1 MSKRSEDD
9 VTTEDFPR
17 RVPTLSAPSGAHFLF
32 EVEGVRYEAVR
43 ELEVRPSGERLLRA
57 ERRVADGALSGPC
70 LVRRIASPSTYM
82 QRKRMIEEVQ
92 LAFRLNHPN
101 IAQVFHMQVDEEE
114 DAPYV
119 IMEDVGGPS
128 LETLVCAAL
137 VRGQP
142 LSEGFCLYV
151 GAEVADALHH
161 AHTLTSEKGV
171 PLGIVHRDVSPRHI
185 ALGQHGEVKVL
196 DFGAA
201 YSLLVGREE
210 SPENLLRGDVAY
222 ASPEYL
228 RKEGLTP
235 RSDVFSLGVLLVEAL
250 TNKHL
255 FEVHD
260 LPVVAAKESR
270 FQAEMQPSLPLGQM
284 QALMESFGP
293 DVVEKAVA
301 HLNADLKAVLHTA
314 LRLNPEERFAT
325 AADLRDA
332 LHGAAHAQLR
342 EPYGR
347 AEATKE
353 TARVVSE
360 GGVLRDEV
368 EFGEAGLYPVGL
380 EKHELGL
387 PKKE

>member
-1 MSKRSEDD
+1 MTKRSEDE
-9 VTTEDFPR
+9 VSTEEFPSR
-17 RVPTLSAPSGAHFLF
+17 LSTPPSPSAPRFLF

-43 ELEVRPSGERLLRA
+43 EVEVRSNGEKLLKV
-57 ERRVADGALSGPC
+57 ERRVADGVLAGLS

-82 QRKRMIEEVQ
+82 MRKRMIEEVQ

-114 DAPYV
+114 DAPYA
-119 IMEDVGGPS
+119 IMEYVGGPS

-142 LSEGFCLYV
+142 LSEGFGLYV
-151 GAEVADALHH
+151 GAEVADALHY

-185 ALGQHGEVKVL
+185 ALGLHGEVKVL
-196 DFGAA
+196 DFGSAF
-201 YSLLVGREE
+201 SLLVGREE

-235 RSDVFSLGVLLVEAL
+235 RSDVFSLGVLLVEVL
-250 TNKHL
+250 TSKHL
-255 FEVHD
+255 FEVRD
-260 LPVVAAKESR
+260 VPVVAKESR
-270 FQAEMQPSLPLGQM
+270 FVAESQPSLPLQQM
-284 QALMESFGP
+284 QALMEAFNP
-293 DVVEKAVA
+293 DVVEKAVG
-301 HLNADLKAVLHTA
+301 HLRQDIKAVLHTA
-314 LRLNPEERFAT
+314 LRRNPEERFAT
-325 AADLRDA
+325 AADMRDA
-332 LHGAAHAQLR
+332 LRGVAHAELR

-347 AEATKE
+347 AEAAKE
-353 TARVVSE
+353 AARVVSE
-360 GGVLRDEV
+360 GGVLRDQV
-368 EFGEAGLYPVGL
+368 EFGEAGIYPDGL

>member
-1 MSKRSEDD
+1 MTKRSEDE
-9 VTTEDFPR
+9 VSTEDFPR
-17 RVPTLSAPSGAHFLF
+17 SPPAPPSPSAPRFLF

-43 ELEVRPSGERLLRA
+43 EVEVRSNGEKLLKV
-57 ERRVADGALSGPC
+57 ERRVADGVLAGLS

-82 QRKRMIEEVQ
+82 MRKRMIEEVQ

-114 DAPYV
+114 DAPYA
-119 IMEDVGGPS
+119 IMEYVGGPS

-142 LSEGFCLYV
+142 LSEGFGLYV
-151 GAEVADALHH
+151 GAEVADALHY

-185 ALGQHGEVKVL
+185 ALGLHGEVKVL
-196 DFGAA
+196 DFGSA

-235 RSDVFSLGVLLVEAL
+235 RSDVFSLGVLLVELL
-250 TNKHL
+250 TGKHL
-255 FEVHD
+255 FEVQD
-260 LPVVAAKESR
+260 VPSVAAKESPLR
-270 FQAEMQPSLPLGQM
+270 LEAPSSLPLHQM
-284 QALMESFGP
+284 QGLMESFGP

-301 HLNADLKAVLHTA
+301 ALDGDIKAVLHTA
-314 LRLNPEERFAT
+314 LRLNPQERFAT
-325 AADLRDA
+325 AADMRDA
-332 LHGAAHAQLR
+332 LRGAAHALLR

-347 AEATKE
+347 AEAAKE
-353 TARVVSE
+353 AARVVSE
-360 GGVLRDEV
+360 GGALRDQV
-368 EFGEAGLYPVGL
+368 EFGEAGIYPDGL

-387 PKKE
+387 KKE

>member
-1 MSKRSEDD
+1 MTKRSEDE
-9 VTTEDFPR
+9 VSTEEFPSR
-17 RVPTLSAPSGAHFLF
+17 LSTPPSPSAPRFLF

-43 ELEVRPSGERLLRA
+43 EVEVRSNGEKLLKV
-57 ERRVADGALSGPC
+57 ERRVADGVLAGLS

-82 QRKRMIEEVQ
+82 MRKRMIEEVQ

-114 DAPYV
+114 DAPYA
-119 IMEDVGGPS
+119 IMEYVGGPS

-142 LSEGFCLYV
+142 LSEGFGLYV
-151 GAEVADALHH
+151 GAEVADALHY

-185 ALGQHGEVKVL
+185 ALGLHGEVKVL
-196 DFGAA
+196 DFGSAF
-201 YSLLVGREE
+201 SLLVGREE

-235 RSDVFSLGVLLVEAL
+235 CSDVFSLGVLLVEVL
-250 TNKHL
+250 TSKHL
-255 FEVHD
+255 FEVRD
-260 LPVVAAKESR
+260 VPVVAKESR
-270 FQAEMQPSLPLGQM
+270 FVAESQPSLPLQQM
-284 QALMESFGP
+284 QALMEAFNP
-293 DVVEKAVA
+293 DVVEKAVG
-301 HLNADLKAVLHTA
+301 HLSQDIKAVLHTA
-314 LRLNPEERFAT
+314 LRRNPEERFAT
-325 AADLRDA
+325 AADMRDA
-332 LHGAAHAQLR
+332 LRGVAHAELL

-347 AEATKE
+347 AEAAKE
-353 TARVVSE
+353 AARVVSE
-360 GGVLRDEV
+360 GGVLRDQV
-368 EFGEAGLYPVGL
+368 EFGEAGIYPDGL

>member
-1 MSKRSEDD
+1 MTKRSEDE
-9 VTTEDFPR
+9 VSTEELP
-17 RVPTLSAPSGAHFLF
+17 PKPSAPPSPSAPRFLF

-43 ELEVRPSGERLLRA
+43 EIEVRSNGEKLLKA

-70 LVRRIASPSTYM
+70 LVRKIASPSTYM
-82 QRKRMIEEVQ
+82 MRKRMIEEVQ

-114 DAPYV
+114 DVPFSV
-119 IMEDVGGPS
+119 MEYVGGPS

-137 VRGQP
+137 VRGKP
-142 LSEGFCLYV
+142 LSEGFGLYV
-151 GAEVADALHH
+151 GAEVADALHY

-185 ALGQHGEVKVL
+185 ALGLQGEVKVL
-196 DFGAA
+196 DFGSAF
-201 YSLLVGREE
+201 SLLVGREE

-235 RSDVFSLGVLLVEAL
+235 RSDVFSLGVLLVECL
-250 TNKHL
+250 TGKHL
-255 FEVHD
+255 FEVRD
-260 LPVVAAKESR
+260 VPVVAKESR
-270 FQAEMQPSLPLGQM
+270 FVAESHPSLPLQQM
-284 QALMESFGP
+284 QALMEKFGP
-293 DVVEKAVA
+293 AVVEKAVA
-301 HLNADLKAVLHTA
+301 HLNEDLKAVLHTA

-325 AADLRDA
+325 AADMRDA
-332 LHGAAHAQLR
+332 LRGVAHAQLR
-342 EPYGR
+342 KPYGR
-347 AEATKE
+347 AEAAQE
-353 TARVVSE
+353 AALVVSE
-360 GGVLRDEV
+360 GGVLRDQV
-368 EFGEAGLYPVGL
+368 EFGEAGLYPDGL

>member
-1 MSKRSEDD
+1 MTKRSEDE
-9 VTTEDFPR
+9 VSTEEFPSR
-17 RVPTLSAPSGAHFLF
+17 LSTPPSPSAPRFLF

-43 ELEVRPSGERLLRA
+43 EVEVRSNGEKLLKV
-57 ERRVADGALSGPC
+57 ERRVADGVLAGLS

-82 QRKRMIEEVQ
+82 MRKRMIEEVQ

-114 DAPYV
+114 DAPYA
-119 IMEDVGGPS
+119 IMEYVGGPS

-142 LSEGFCLYV
+142 LSEGFGLYA
-151 GAEVADALHH
+151 GAEVADALHY

-171 PLGIVHRDVSPRHI
+171 SLGIVHRDVSPRHI
-185 ALGQHGEVKVL
+185 ALGLHGEVKVL
-196 DFGAA
+196 DFGSAF
-201 YSLLVGREE
+201 SLLVGREE

-235 RSDVFSLGVLLVEAL
+235 RSDVFSLGVLLVEVL
-250 TNKHL
+250 TSKHL
-255 FEVHD
+255 FEVRD
-260 LPVVAAKESR
+260 VPVVAKESR
-270 FQAEMQPSLPLGQM
+270 FVAESQPSLPLQQM
-284 QALMESFGP
+284 QALMEAFGP
-293 DVVEKAVA
+293 DVVEKAVG
-301 HLNADLKAVLHTA
+301 HLSQDIKAVLHTA

-325 AADLRDA
+325 AADMRDA
-332 LHGAAHAQLR
+332 LRGVAHVQLR

-347 AEATKE
+347 AEAAKE
-353 TARVVSE
+353 AARVVSE
-360 GGVLRDEV
+360 GGVLRDQV
-368 EFGEAGLYPVGL
+368 EFGEAGIYPDGL

>member
-1 MSKRSEDD
+1 MTKRPEDE
-9 VTTEDFPR
+9 VSTEELPTR
-17 RVPTLSAPSGAHFLF
+17 LPTPPGPSVPHFLF

-43 ELEVRPSGERLLRA
+43 EVEVRSNGEKLLKA
-57 ERRVADGALSGPC
+57 ERRVADGVLAGLC

-82 QRKRMIEEVQ
+82 MRKRMIEEVQ

-114 DAPYV
+114 DAPYA
-119 IMEDVGGPS
+119 IMEYVGGPS

-137 VRGQP
+137 VRGHP
-142 LSEGFCLYV
+142 LSEGFGLYV
-151 GAEVADALHH
+151 GAEVADALHY

-185 ALGQHGEVKVL
+185 ALGLHGEVNVL
-196 DFGAA
+196 DFGSAF
-201 YSLLVGREE
+201 SLMVGREE

-235 RSDVFSLGVLLVEAL
+235 RSDVFSLGVLLVEVL
-250 TNKHL
+250 TGKHL
-255 FEVHD
+255 FEVRD
-260 LPVVAAKESR
+260 VPVVAKESR
-270 FQAEMQPSLPLGQM
+270 FRPESQPSLPLQQM
-284 QALMESFGP
+284 QALMETFTP
-293 DVVEKAVA
+293 DVVEKAVG
-301 HLNADLKAVLHTA
+301 HLSQDIKAVLHTA
-314 LRLNPEERFAT
+314 LRRNPEERFAT
-325 AADLRDA
+325 AADMRDA
-332 LHGAAHAQLR
+332 LRGVANVQLR

-347 AEATKE
+347 AEAAKE
-353 TARVVSE
+353 AARVVSE
-360 GGVLRDEV
+360 GGVLRDLV
-368 EFGEAGLYPVGL
+368 EFGEAGLYPDGL

>member
-1 MSKRSEDD
+1 MPKRSEDD
-9 VTTEDFPR
+9 VTTEELPPS
-17 RVPTLSAPSGAHFLF
+17 VPTLPAPSAAHFLF
-32 EVEGVRYEAVR
+32 EVGGVRYEAVR
-43 ELEVRPSGERLLRA
+43 ELEVRPSGERLLKV
-57 ERRVADGALSGPC
+57 ERRVAGGALSGLC
-70 LVRRIASPSTYM
+70 LVRRIASPSTHM
-82 QRKRMIEEVQ
+82 QRMRMIEEVQ

-101 IAQVFHMQVDEEE
+101 IAQVFHMEVDEEE
-114 DAPYV
+114 DAPYA
-119 IMEDVGGPS
+119 IMEYVGGPS

-137 VRGQP
+137 VRGKP

-151 GAEVADALHH
+151 GAEVADALHY

-185 ALGQHGEVKVL
+185 ALGLHGEVRVL

-250 TNKHL
+250 TSRHL
-255 FEVHD
+255 FEVSD
-260 LPVVAAKESR
+260 VPLVAAKESR
-270 FQAEMQPSLPLGQM
+270 LRPEMQPSLPLQQM
-284 QALMESFGP
+284 QALMETFGP
-293 DVVEKAVA
+293 DVVERAVA
-301 HLNADLKAVLHTA
+301 HLNEDLKAVLRTA

-325 AADLRDA
+325 AADMRDA
-332 LHGAAHAQLR
+332 LRGVAHAQLR

-347 AEATKE
+347 AEAAKE
-353 TARVVSE
+353 AALVVSE
-360 GGVLRDEV
+360 GGVLRDQV
-368 EFGEAGLYPVGL
+368 EFGEAGLYPDGL

>member
-1 MSKRSEDD
+1 MTKRSEDE
-9 VTTEDFPR
+9 VSTEEFPSR
-17 RVPTLSAPSGAHFLF
+17 LSTPPSPSSPRFLF

-43 ELEVRPSGERLLRA
+43 EVEVRSNGEKLLKV
-57 ERRVADGALSGPC
+57 ERRVADGVLAGLS

-82 QRKRMIEEVQ
+82 MRKRMIEEVQ

-101 IAQVFHMQVDEEE
+101 IAHVFHMQVDEEE
-114 DAPYV
+114 GAPYA
-119 IMEDVGGPS
+119 IMEYVGGPS

-142 LSEGFCLYV
+142 LSEGFGLYV
-151 GAEVADALHH
+151 GAEVADALHY

-185 ALGQHGEVKVL
+185 ALGLHGEVKVL
-196 DFGAA
+196 DFGSAF
-201 YSLLVGREE
+201 SLLVGREE

-250 TNKHL
+250 TSKHL
-255 FEVHD
+255 FEVRD
-260 LPVVAAKESR
+260 VPVVAKESR
-270 FQAEMQPSLPLGQM
+270 FVAESQPSLPLQQM
-284 QALMESFGP
+284 QALMEAFNP
-293 DVVEKAVA
+293 DVVEKAVG
-301 HLNADLKAVLHTA
+301 HLSQDIKAVLHTA
-314 LRLNPEERFAT
+314 LRRNPEERFAT
-325 AADLRDA
+325 AADMRDA
-332 LHGAAHAQLR
+332 LRGVAHAQLR

-347 AEATKE
+347 AEAAKE
-353 TARVVSE
+353 AARVVSE
-360 GGVLRDEV
+360 GGVLRDQV
-368 EFGEAGLYPVGL
+368 EFGEAGIYPDGL

>member
-1 MSKRSEDD
+1 MTKRSEDE
-9 VTTEDFPR
+9 VSTEEFPSR
-17 RVPTLSAPSGAHFLF
+17 LSTPPSPSAPRFLF
-32 EVEGVRYEAVR
+32 DVEGVRYEAVR
-43 ELEVRPSGERLLRA
+43 EVEVRSNGEKLLKV
-57 ERRVADGALSGPC
+57 ERRVADGVLAGLS

-82 QRKRMIEEVQ
+82 MRKRMIEEVQ

-114 DAPYV
+114 DAPYA
-119 IMEDVGGPS
+119 IMEYVGGPS

-142 LSEGFCLYV
+142 LSEGFGLYV
-151 GAEVADALHH
+151 GAEVADALHY

-185 ALGQHGEVKVL
+185 ALGLHGEVKVL
-196 DFGAA
+196 DFGSAF
-201 YSLLVGREE
+201 SLLVGREE

-235 RSDVFSLGVLLVEAL
+235 RSDVFSLGVLLVEVL
-250 TNKHL
+250 TSKHL
-255 FEVHD
+255 FEVRD
-260 LPVVAAKESR
+260 VPVVAKESR
-270 FQAEMQPSLPLGQM
+270 FVAESQPSLPLQQM
-284 QALMESFGP
+284 QALMEAFNP
-293 DVVEKAVA
+293 DVVEKAVG
-301 HLNADLKAVLHTA
+301 HLSQDIKAVLHTA
-314 LRLNPEERFAT
+314 LRRNPEERFAT
-325 AADLRDA
+325 AADMRDA
-332 LHGAAHAQLR
+332 LRGVAHAELR

-347 AEATKE
+347 AEAAKE
-353 TARVVSE
+353 AARVVSE
-360 GGVLRDEV
+360 GGVLRDLV
-368 EFGEAGLYPVGL
+368 EFGEAGIYPDGL

>member
-1 MSKRSEDD
+1 MTKRPEDE
-9 VTTEDFPR
+9 VSTEELPSR
-17 RVPTLSAPSGAHFLF
+17 LPTPPSPSAPRFLF

-43 ELEVRPSGERLLRA
+43 EVEVRSNGEKLLKV
-57 ERRVADGALSGPC
+57 ERRVADGVLAGLC

-82 QRKRMIEEVQ
+82 MRTRMIEEVQ

-101 IAQVFHMQVDEEE
+101 IAQVFHMQVNEEE
-114 DAPYV
+114 DAPYA
-119 IMEDVGGPS
+119 IMEYVGGPS

-142 LSEGFCLYV
+142 LSEGFGLYV
-151 GAEVADALHH
+151 GAEVADALHY

-185 ALGQHGEVKVL
+185 ALGLHGEVKVL
-196 DFGAA
+196 DFGSAF
-201 YSLLVGREE
+201 SLLVGREE

-235 RSDVFSLGVLLVEAL
+235 RSDVFSLGVLLVECL
-250 TNKHL
+250 TGKHL
-255 FEVHD
+255 FEVRD
-260 LPVVAAKESR
+260 VPVVAKESR
-270 FQAEMQPSLPLGQM
+270 FVAESQPSLPLQQM

-293 DVVEKAVA
+293 HVVEKAVA
-301 HLNADLKAVLHTA
+301 HLNEDLKAVLHTA

-325 AADLRDA
+325 AADMRDA
-332 LHGAAHAQLR
+332 LRGVAHAQLR

-347 AEATKE
+347 ADAAKEA
-353 TARVVSE
+353 ARVVSE
-360 GGVLRDEV
+360 GGVLRDVV
-368 EFGEAGLYPVGL
+368 EFGEAGIYPDGL

>member
-1 MSKRSEDD
+1 MTKRSEDE
-9 VTTEDFPR
+9 VSTEEFPSR
-17 RVPTLSAPSGAHFLF
+17 LSTPPSPSSPRFLF

-43 ELEVRPSGERLLRA
+43 EVEVRSNGEKLLKA
-57 ERRVADGALSGPC
+57 ERRVADGVLAGPC
-70 LVRRIASPSTYM
+70 LVRQIAGPSTYM
-82 QRKRMIEEVQ
+82 MRTRLIEEVQ

-114 DAPYV
+114 DAPYA
-119 IMEDVGGPS
+119 IMEYVGGPS

-142 LSEGFCLYV
+142 LSEGFGLYV
-151 GAEVADALHH
+151 GAEVADALHY

-185 ALGQHGEVKVL
+185 ALGLHGEVKVL
-196 DFGAA
+196 DFGSAF
-201 YSLLVGREE
+201 SLLVGREE

-235 RSDVFSLGVLLVEAL
+235 RSDVFSLGVLLVEVL
-250 TNKHL
+250 TSKHL
-255 FEVHD
+255 FEVRD
-260 LPVVAAKESR
+260 VPVVAKESR
-270 FQAEMQPSLPLGQM
+270 FVAESQPSLPLQQM
-284 QALMESFGP
+284 QALMEAFGP
-293 DVVEKAVA
+293 DVVEKAVG
-301 HLNADLKAVLHTA
+301 HLSQDIKAVLHTA
-314 LRLNPEERFAT
+314 LRRNPEERFAT
-325 AADLRDA
+325 AADMRDA
-332 LHGAAHAQLR
+332 LRGVAHAQLR

-347 AEATKE
+347 AEAAKE
-353 TARVVSE
+353 AARVVSE
-360 GGVLRDEV
+360 GGVLRDQV
-368 EFGEAGLYPVGL
+368 EFGEAGIYPDGL

>member
-1 MSKRSEDD
+1 MTKRSEDE
-9 VTTEDFPR
+9 VSTEEFPR
-17 RVPTLSAPSGAHFLF
+17 RPPAPPSPSAPHFLF

-43 ELEVRPSGERLLRA
+43 EVEVRSNGEKLLKV
-57 ERRVADGALSGPC
+57 ERRVADGVLAGLS

-82 QRKRMIEEVQ
+82 MRKRMIEEVQ

-114 DAPYV
+114 DAPYA
-119 IMEDVGGPS
+119 IMEYVGGPS

-142 LSEGFCLYV
+142 LSEGFGLYV
-151 GAEVADALHH
+151 GAEVADALHY

-185 ALGQHGEVKVL
+185 ALGLHGEVKVL

-228 RKEGLTP
+228 RKQGLTP
-235 RSDVFSLGVLLVEAL
+235 RSDVFSLGVLLVEVL
-250 TNKHL
+250 TGKHL
-255 FEVHD
+255 FEVQD
-260 LPVVAAKESR
+260 VPVEAAKETR
-270 FQAEMQPSLPLGQM
+270 FVTESQPTLPLQQM
-284 QALMESFGP
+284 QALMETFTP
-293 DVVEKAVA
+293 DVVEEAVA
-301 HLNADLKAVLHTA
+301 PLNADLKAVLHTA

-325 AADLRDA
+325 AADMRDA
-332 LHGAAHAQLR
+332 LRGVANAQLR
-342 EPYGR
+342 QPYGR
-347 AEATKE
+347 AEAANE
-353 TARVVSE
+353 AARVVSE
-360 GGVLRDEV
+360 GGALRDMV
-368 EFGEAGLYPVGL
+368 EFGEAGLYPEGL

>member
-1 MSKRSEDD
+1 MTKRSEDE
-9 VTTEDFPR
+9 VSTEEFPSR
-17 RVPTLSAPSGAHFLF
+17 LSTPPSPSAPHFLF

-43 ELEVRPSGERLLRA
+43 EVEVRPNGEKLLKV
-57 ERRVADGALSGPC
+57 ERRVADGVLAGLS

-82 QRKRMIEEVQ
+82 MRKRMIEEVQ

-114 DAPYV
+114 DAPYA
-119 IMEDVGGPS
+119 IMEYVGGPS

-142 LSEGFCLYV
+142 LSEGFGLYV
-151 GAEVADALHH
+151 GAEVADALHY

-185 ALGQHGEVKVL
+185 ALGLHGEVKVL
-196 DFGAA
+196 DFGSAF
-201 YSLLVGREE
+201 SLLVGREE

-235 RSDVFSLGVLLVEAL
+235 RSDVFSLGVLLVEVL
-250 TNKHL
+250 TSKHL
-255 FEVHD
+255 FEVRD
-260 LPVVAAKESR
+260 VPVVAKESR
-270 FQAEMQPSLPLGQM
+270 FVAESQPSLPLQQM
-284 QALMESFGP
+284 QALMEAFGP
-293 DVVEKAVA
+293 DVVEKAVG
-301 HLNADLKAVLHTA
+301 HLSQDIKAVLHTA
-314 LRLNPEERFAT
+314 LRRNPEERFAT
-325 AADLRDA
+325 AADMRDA
-332 LHGAAHAQLR
+332 LRGVAHAELR

-347 AEATKE
+347 AEAAKE
-353 TARVVSE
+353 AAHVVSE
-360 GGVLRDEV
+360 GGVLRDQV
-368 EFGEAGLYPVGL
+368 EFGEAGIYPDGL